1 MRIKCVQKM
10 GDELFKEMY
19 MLMKEGH
26 RRKLEERQ
34 LQEELKSRY
43 SKKELELSM
52 DVAQLLYLEETE
64 R

>member
-1 MRIKCVQKM
+1 MRVKCIQKM
-10 GDELFKEMY
+10 GEELFNEMY
-19 MLMKEGH
+19 MLMKEAH
-26 RRKLEERQ
+26 RRNLEERQ